1 MKNHKNNDNNK
12 PDTLADSSRHLRE
25 RIQDLETYIEGRKA
39 QWDALADRLS
49 RQRCAAI
56 DLETA
61 IRVRDARIDGFAKT
75 AARLE
80 RQVDG
85 QQHEIELL
93 RNRLTEARRSP
104 GVESSPSPSPSP
116 DEAKV
121 ILRAAYDKLASM
133 RTEQSRLKA
142 MLTDKDAYID
152 RLCGRLS
159 ELELERGATAKTL
172 RKQRDVIEYIET
184 EIRTRLTEV
193 ARNSQSAER
202 RREISSKVNEL
213 DQRRA
218 QRREREQGDFINP
231 IGQLTLL
238 TDADENAVYDIG
250 TSTVTIGRAPNNGI
264 QLPVESV
271 SREHARLTPTS
282 DGVLLEDLCSRN
294 GLKVNDRSVNS
305 HHLRSGDEITIGNLR
320 LRFTE
325 LVIPID
331 RHSAF

>member
-1 MKNHKNNDNNK
+1 MNNHKNNQNNK
-12 PDTLADSSRHLRE
+12 LDKPAPSPRQLRE

-39 QWDALADRLS
+39 HWDALAERLS
-49 RQRCAAI
+49 RQRSNAI

-80 RQVDG
+80 HRVEG
-85 QQHEIELL
+85 QRREIEIL
-93 RNRLTEARRSP
+93 RDRLTESRRVGIAEP
-104 GVESSPSPSPSP
+104 APSPSP

-133 RTEQSRLKA
+133 RTEQIRLKA
-142 MLTDKDAYID
+142 ILADKDAYID

-159 ELELERGATAKTL
+159 ELELERGETAKTL

-193 ARNSQSAER
+193 ARGSQSAER
-202 RREISSKVNEL
+202 RRELTAKVNEL

-218 QRREREQGDFINP
+218 LRREREQGDFISP

-238 TDADENAVYDIG
+238 MADADNTTHDIG
-250 TSTVTIGRAPNNGI
+250 EETVTIGRSPENAI
-264 QLPVESV
+264 QLIGESV
-271 SREHARLTPTS
+271 SRVHARLTPTS
-282 DGVLLEDLCSRN
+282 KGLLIEDLCSRN
-294 GLKVNDRSVNS
+294 GLKVNDRSINS
-305 HHLRSGDEITIGNLR
+305 RHLRSGDEITIGKLR

-325 LVIPID
+325 VVIPIN
-331 RHSAF
+331 RHSAS

>member
-1 MKNHKNNDNNK
+1 MKNQKNNDNNTL
-12 PDTLADSSRHLRE
+12 DTPADTSRHLRE

-39 QWDALADRLS
+39 HWDALADRLS
-49 RQRCAAI
+49 RQRCDAI

-61 IRVRDARIDGFAKT
+61 VKVRDARIDGFAKT

-85 QQHEIELL
+85 QQREIELL
-93 RNRLTEARRSP
+93 RKRLTETRRAG
-104 GVESSPSPSPSP
+104 GVEARPSPSP

-142 MLTDKDAYID
+142 MLADKGAYID

-159 ELELERGATAKTL
+159 ELELERGETAKTL

-218 QRREREQGDFINP
+218 LRREREQGDFINP

-238 TDADENAVYDIG
+238 TDEDEKEVYDIG
-250 TSTVTIGRAPNNGI
+250 ASTLTIGRAPNNGI
-264 QLPVESV
+264 QLPAESV

-282 DGVLLEDLCSRN
+282 GGVLIEDLCSRN
-294 GLKVNDRSVNS
+294 GLKVNDSSVNS
-305 HHLRSGDEITIGNLR
+305 QHLRSGDEITIGKLR

>member
-1 MKNHKNNDNNK
+1 MKNNKNSSDSKLNK
-12 PDTLADSSRHLRE
+12 PADSARHLRE

-39 QWDALADRLS
+39 HWDALADRLN
-49 RQRCAAI
+49 RQRRDAI

-61 IRVRDARIDGFAKT
+61 VRVRDARIDGFART

-80 RQVDG
+80 RRVEG
-85 QQHEIELL
+85 QRREIELL
-93 RNRLTEARRSP
+93 RDRLTEVRRSGAQEP
-104 GVESSPSPSPSP
+104 ARPPSP

-142 MLTDKDAYID
+142 VLADKDAYID

-159 ELELERGATAKTL
+159 ELELERGETAKTL

-193 ARNSQSAER
+193 ARGSQSAER
-202 RREISSKVNEL
+202 RREITSKVNEL

-218 QRREREQGDFINP
+218 LRREREEGDFISP
-231 IGQLTLL
+231 IGRLTLL
-238 TDADENAVYDIG
+238 TDGDDTMVYDIG
-250 TSTVTIGRAPNNGI
+250 ADTVTLGRGPQNAI
-264 QLPVESV
+264 QLSGESV

-282 DGVLLEDLCSRN
+282 DGLLIEDLCSRN
-294 GLKVNDRSVNS
+294 GVKVNDRCVNS
-305 HHLRSGDEITIGNLR
+305 RHLRSGDELTIGKLR

>member
-1 MKNHKNNDNNK
+1 MNNHKNNQNNK
-12 PDTLADSSRHLRE
+12 LDKPAPSPRQLRE

-39 QWDALADRLS
+39 HWDALAERLS
-49 RQRCAAI
+49 RQRSNAI

-61 IRVRDARIDGFAKT
+61 IRVRDARIDGFAKM

-80 RQVDG
+80 RQVEG
-85 QQHEIELL
+85 QRREIEIL
-93 RNRLTEARRSP
+93 RNRLTESRRV
-104 GVESSPSPSPSP
+104 GIAEPSPSPSP

-142 MLTDKDAYID
+142 LLADKDGYID

-159 ELELERGATAKTL
+159 ELELERGETAKTL

-193 ARNSQSAER
+193 ARGSQSAER
-202 RREISSKVNEL
+202 RRELTAKVNEL

-218 QRREREQGDFINP
+218 LRREREQGNFISP

-238 TDADENAVYDIG
+238 MADADNTTHDIG
-250 TSTVTIGRAPNNGI
+250 EETVTIGRSPENAI
-264 QLPVESV
+264 QLVGESV
-271 SREHARLTPTS
+271 SRVHARLTPTS
-282 DGVLLEDLCSRN
+282 KGLLIQDLCSRN
-294 GLKVNDRSVNS
+294 GLKVNDRSINS
-305 HHLRSGDEITIGNLR
+305 RHLRSGDEITIGKLR

-325 LVIPID
+325 VVIPID
-331 RHSAF
+331 RHSAS